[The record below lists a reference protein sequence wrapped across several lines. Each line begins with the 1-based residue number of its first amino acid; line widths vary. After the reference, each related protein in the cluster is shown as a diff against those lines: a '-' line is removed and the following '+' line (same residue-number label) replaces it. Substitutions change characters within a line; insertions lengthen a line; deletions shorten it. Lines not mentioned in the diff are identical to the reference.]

1 MDNVVALDL
10 SAARAQ
16 QVIKEI
22 ADEHSERVVY
32 TAHAKTQ
39 MRKRRIT
46 RVQVLR
52 CLRHGQITEG
62 PARSAN
68 GNWQFT
74 IESYSA
80 GTPVAVAAAL
90 DHDRNGNL
98 IVVITTY

>member
-22 ADEHSERVVY
+22 ADDHSERVVY
-32 TAHAKTQ
+32 TAHAKKQ
-39 MRKRRIT
+39 MRKRHIT

-62 PARSAN
+62 PARSAK

-80 GTPVAVAAAL
+80 GIPVAVAL